1 MKILH
6 FASSYFPRY
15 GGVPCALR
23 DIFHYTPGEHTL
35 VCRSAYKTGI
45 NEKYAPTGEDLTD
58 KKVRIIRTRGKE
70 LFTEETKN
78 LIRSLDYDIF
88 VAHTGHSLMTQSLKW
103 VPNGR
108 RKISFTRG
116 PVTVLPEADD
126 WITISEEFK
135 KSLVRAGAPEGNVRV
150 IPPPVDLGV
159 FRPSVQTPKSAIYV
173 GRIAPEKRVQE
184 LVDNF
189 PLDWDLTLLGD
200 YDHPKRDRLRAS
212 RPFHHALAK
221 SPLEVARALATR
233 EVCVSA
239 TRGETF
245 CQVFAQAFACGV
257 PVVSTFTPPWA
268 RGFVREVEIGDF
280 ASGLGDLRPP
290 MDMEWLSWDKW
301 KGEFWDENTSR
312 L

>member
-6 FASSYFPRY
+6 FATAYFPRY
-15 GGVPCALR
+15 GGIPCALR
-23 DIFHYTPGEHTL
+23 EIFHHTSGEHTL
-35 VCRSAYKTGI
+35 ICRSAYRTGVS
-45 NEKYAPTGEDLTD
+45 EAFVPAGEDLSD
-58 KKVRIIRTRGKE
+58 PRVRVIRTKGADV
-70 LFTEETKN
+70 FTAETLN
-78 LIRSLDYDIF
+78 LIKRLDYDVF
-88 VAHTGHSLMTQSLKW
+88 VAHTAYPEIVKGLRHAK
-103 VPNGR
+103 GR
-108 RKISFTRG
+108 RISFTRG

-135 KSLVRAGAPEGNVRV
+135 KSLVRAGAPEGKVRV
-150 IPPPVDLGV
+150 IPPSVDLGV

-200 YDHPKRDRLRAS
+200 YDHPERDRLRAS

-301 KGEFWDENTSR
+301 KGGFWDENTSR